1 MVNGTPAVGD
11 GCGGIVFPAAEA
23 AEGTVKAGSEG
34 CAGAWCCRGA
44 GAGVGRRC
52 GAVGTEKVTEAA
64 GAAGRV
70 AARAGGGWREL
81 APMFEVNA

>member
-1 MVNGTPAVGD
+1 M
-11 GCGGIVFPAAEA
+11 FPAAEA

-81 APMFEVNA
+81 APMFEVNV